1 MRLNLLLLPLD
12 FLFIVQLSLTAA
24 VRLMSSI
31 HHVSSGRVFIVQPHT
46 FYLIVF
52 MLNVNCLNLVAI
64 HLIICRKRRY
74 ILLNILIKKNIA
86 S

>member
-1 MRLNLLLLPLD
+1 MRLNLLLLPLE

-52 MLNVNCLNLVAI
+52 MFMLNVNCLNLVAI

-74 ILLNILIKKNIA
+74 ILLNILIKKT
-86 S
+86 

>member
-1 MRLNLLLLPLD
+1 MRLNLLLLPLI

-52 MLNVNCLNLVAI
+52 MFMLNVNCLNIVAI
-64 HLIICRKRRY
+64 HLMICRKHRD
-74 ILLNILIKKNIA
+74 ILLNILIKKT
-86 S
+86 